1 LSGRKISDACNARR
15 HHWLD
20 ERGCKE
26 WTEAMLREGA
36 SVILFDTDGH
46 LLLQLRDNLPH
57 IRDPGKIS
65 LFGGRR
71 EGSESFLDC
80 IVREI
85 HEEIGYHLAPT
96 RFECIGRWDGPDYA
110 FPGDHFRG
118 EIFLARAV
126 PVEHLT
132 ITEGRLRIIPV
143 DEIDQI
149 RSSLSLAARYALGIL
164 FDGRLTSPES

>member
-1 LSGRKISDACNARR
+1 MPPK
-15 HHWLD
+15 
-20 ERGCKE
+20 
-26 WTEAMLREGA
+26 LREGA
-36 SVILFDTDGH
+36 AAILFDTDGH

-71 EGSESFLDC
+71 EGNERFLDC

-85 HEEIGYHLAPT
+85 HEEIGYYLAPT

-110 FPGDHFRG
+110 FPGHNFRG

-132 ITEGRLRIIPV
+132 ITEGRLRIVPG

-149 RSSLSLAARYALGIL
+149 RSSLSLPTRYALGIL
-164 FDGRLTSPES
+164 FNGRLTSL